1 MGKEVHVNVILIAFF
16 IRILIS
22 EVDLIFGRIHDV
34 QRRSRLF
41 NFILT
46 YYHPHKREVEREWPG
61 ERERVRKRRRRRD
74 KLKDKKDRRNPT
86 VIFPSWPKASEASG
100 KTSH

>member
-61 ERERVRKRRRRRD
+61 ERERESEEEEEAARQAKRQKR
-74 KLKDKKDRRNPT
+74 
-86 VIFPSWPKASEASG
+86 
-100 KTSH
+100 